1 MGIPLAI
8 LVKYKL
14 LIAANQTA
22 TITPMITTL
31 LWPFLL
37 KLFFSF
43 RPLHE
48 ALLDITYGLRL
59 FLFQMGQIAFGS
71 DPPAAATAHGG
82 MRWERAFRLVNE
94 RLIRTRHPRFSES
107 EEESLRALSV
117 LAL

>member
-1 MGIPLAI
+1 MGIPIAI

-71 DPPAAATAHGG
+71 DPSAAAAHGG
-82 MRWERAFRLVNE
+82 MRWERALRLVYE